1 MLRSLEPVRAG
12 LAVRH
17 ACTLARV
24 HSTHRRLAP
33 CLRGAAKK
41 SAVVIENATVCAR
54 ALHDFEG
61 ASLEIFFRAGRRGRA
76 RGADGGRV
84 RVLDSLS
91 ADWSDGM
98 PKKRLSPEKKM
109 QFHAAAAKQH
119 PRKMPGA

>member
-1 MLRSLEPVRAG
+1 MPASLCATRA
-12 LAVRH
+12 
-17 ACTLARV
+17 TLARA

-33 CLRGAAKK
+33 CLRGAAKN
-41 SAVVIENATVCAR
+41 SAVVIENATVSAR

-61 ASLEIFFRAGRRGRA
+61 ASLKIFFRAGRRG

-98 PKKRLSPEKKM
+98 PKKRLSPEKKE
-109 QFHAAAAKQH
+109 QSAAKPAGRVVKH
-119 PRKMPGA
+119 VASVLDMGLS